1 MAAIE
6 FTGKEIHS
14 RVLQA
19 VPGVSENYV
28 LNLINEAMIDM
39 GQFLQKVEYAKT
51 NLVHNQLWYALDDD
65 EDITVN
71 KVFRC
76 VILNSDGEYIKIP
89 RLTNQEIKQFYR
101 NYYLYIIHIEIKY
114 LESTC
119 LLKMQNLN

>member
-19 VPGVSENYV
+19 VPGISENYV
-28 LNLINEAMIDM
+28 LNLINEALVDM
-39 GQFLQKVEYAKT
+39 GRYTNQIENAKT

-65 EDITVN
+65 ESVTIN

-76 VILNSDGEYIKIP
+76 TILNSDGEYIKIP
-89 RLTNQEIKQFYR
+89 RLSNGEIKQFY
-101 NYYLYIIHIEIKY
+101 NESSTAANTNWTEI
-114 LESTC
+114 
-119 LLKMQNLN
+119 

>member
-76 VILNSDGEYIKIP
+76 VILNSDGEYIKIR
-89 RLTNQEIKQFYR
+89 RLTNQEIKHFY
-101 NYYLYIIHIEIKY
+101 NETATSANTNWTKI
-114 LESTC
+114 
-119 LLKMQNLN
+119 